1 MTQVNYERSLGIHLN
16 LWEGVK
22 GTCFSAKWS
31 LVLFEVIA
39 ATIVLSLD
47 QLQTFL
53 LLKAEICWVDYPL
66 DSCKQKK
73 ERTQKHYL
81 LVKLR
86 KIQITKFQIFKFQ
99 SSFPGFEKVV
109 KYEIKSGVVY
119 TGFCLKP

>member
-1 MTQVNYERSLGIHLN
+1 MTQVTYERSLRIHSN
-16 LWEGVK
+16 IWEGVK

-31 LVLFEVIA
+31 WYLVLFEVIA

-53 LLKAEICWVDYPL
+53 LLKAENCWVDYPL

-86 KIQITKFQIFKFQ
+86 KI
-99 SSFPGFEKVV
+99 SDD
-109 KYEIKSGVVY
+109 
-119 TGFCLKP
+119 